1 MGGKQQAD
9 GLIGSVHRLLDL
21 AEPVLRNPP
30 GRIAELRERLAGPLR
45 VAIAGKVKA
54 GKSTLLNALVGEKV
68 APTDAG
74 ECTRIVTWYRD
85 SHNYRVTAIP
95 YLGEPAELAY
105 HRTEH
110 EFEIL
115 LGDRSADE
123 LQYLDVEW
131 PSSRLKELILI
142 DTPGLASLST
152 EVSARTERYLSA
164 DEEGP
169 GEADAVIY
177 LMRHLHPM
185 DLSFL
190 EAFKDR
196 IATRGA
202 AVNAIAV
209 LSRADEIGACRTNAL
224 AVAERAAERY
234 RHDPRIQRHC
244 QAVVPVAGLIAE
256 AAATLREDETAA
268 LRTIGGL
275 DRSVSTDL
283 LRSVDRFVA
292 AGGASG
298 VDVALRQRLLDRLG
312 LFGVRL
318 SVELLIAG
326 RVTTAGDLSRV
337 LEARSGIGELRRLL
351 TGQFAARGAVLK
363 ARSTLASVIAL
374 ADAHGGPETRPIRER
389 VRDIEHSA
397 HELVEI
403 RLLTQ
408 LRASGVGL
416 GDDELVARRLLG
428 DAGPEPHTRLGL
440 PAGASPE
447 EIRTAAVAAIAY
459 WRAAADDPVLVK
471 EARDVAEG
479 VVRSAEALAV
489 AEPVRTP

>member
-1 MGGKQQAD
+1 MGTQRPD
-9 GLIGSVHRLLDL
+9 GLVGSVHRLLDL

-85 SHNYRVTAIP
+85 SHAYRVTAIP
-95 YLGEPAELAY
+95 YLGDRVELPF
-105 HRTEH
+105 RRSEH
-110 EFEIL
+110 DFEIQL
-115 LGDRSADE
+115 DGRSADE
-123 LQYLDVEW
+123 LEYLDVEW
-131 PSSRLKELILI
+131 PSSRLKDLVLI
-142 DTPGLASLST
+142 DTPGLGSLST
-152 EVSARTERYLSA
+152 DVSARTERYLSA

-202 AVNAIAV
+202 SVNAIGV

-224 AVAERAAERY
+224 GIAERAAERY
-234 RHDPRIQRHC
+234 RHDARIQRHC

-256 AAATLREDETAA
+256 ASATLREDETGA
-268 LRTIGGL
+268 LRALAGL
-275 DRSVSTDL
+275 DRGISTDL
-283 LRSVDRFVA
+283 LRSVDRFA
-292 AGGASG
+292 SGDGASG
-298 VDVALRQRLLDRLG
+298 VDVDLRRRLLDRLG

-318 SVELLIAG
+318 AVELLISG
-326 RVTTAGDLSRV
+326 RATTASDVSRE

-351 TGQFAARGAVLK
+351 TGQFAARAAVLK
-363 ARSTLASVIAL
+363 ARSTLASVLAL
-374 ADAHGGPETRPIRER
+374 ADAHDGPDVKAIRER
-389 VRDIEHSA
+389 VRDIERGA
-397 HELVEI
+397 HELVEV

-408 LRASGVGL
+408 LRAGGVGL

-428 DAGPEPHTRLGL
+428 DAGPEPHVRLGL
-440 PAGASPE
+440 PSGASPE
-447 EIRTAAVAAIAY
+447 EIRTAAIAAIGY
-459 WRAAADDPVLVK
+459 WRGAIDDPLVGK

-489 AEPVRTP
+489 AEAVATP